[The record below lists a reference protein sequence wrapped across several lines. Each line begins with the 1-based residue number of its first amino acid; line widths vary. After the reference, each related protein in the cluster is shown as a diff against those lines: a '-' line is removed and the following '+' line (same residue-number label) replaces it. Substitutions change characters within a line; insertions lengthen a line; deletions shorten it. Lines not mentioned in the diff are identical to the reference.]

1 MKTVSLGVIIIFGG
15 SILFTICSARY
26 DASSL
31 RIPAPLMTANVLLR
45 TVTYLCFSRR
55 GVLRIDSMALAVSH
69 AILRDCPTVRDE
81 DELGFLS
88 DEAAKIADTV

>member
-1 MKTVSLGVIIIFGG
+1 
-15 SILFTICSARY
+15 
-26 DASSL
+26 
-31 RIPAPLMTANVLLR
+31 
-45 TVTYLCFSRR
+45 
-55 GVLRIDSMALAVSH
+55 MALAVSH